1 MYTIKLTYVLRL
13 LKGRW
18 FGNQLILWQITNINS
33 LVPLSFFALSFLNEL
48 DYRHVNVCD
57 NSDDYSTAS
66 CKNLAS
72 IRPAVDMLSTD
83 WQRLS
88 PHLSSVL
95 FALYFVISTR
105 LSPSTASAFNE
116 INGNTLASEAV
127 SQSNDNMHYQDDR
140 HMESIYWRWLMYLH
154 LYLRADPDRSILC
167 SRIIWRKK
175 TSGGWK
181 NMEFCNRVAMDPE
194 TAQTTR

>member
-1 MYTIKLTYVLRL
+1 VYTIKLTYVLRL

-18 FGNQLILWQITNINS
+18 FGNQLILWQITNIDS

-83 WQRLS
+83 
-88 PHLSSVL
+88 
-95 FALYFVISTR
+95 
-105 LSPSTASAFNE
+105 
-116 INGNTLASEAV
+116 
-127 SQSNDNMHYQDDR
+127 
-140 HMESIYWRWLMYLH
+140 
-154 LYLRADPDRSILC
+154 
-167 SRIIWRKK
+167 
-175 TSGGWK
+175 
-181 NMEFCNRVAMDPE
+181 
-194 TAQTTR
+194 